1 MRILLMETN
10 PGDGDGIARELT
22 SSGHEVSR
30 CHDPGEA
37 PFPCH
42 ALVDGEDC
50 PLDHEDVQ
58 AAVLV
63 RGAGGPAGRSAG
75 EDGVRCALRRQIPV
89 VLAGEA
95 EGSTYRDWAVS
106 TVPQSEQVVGEVEA
120 AAAAPL
126 VRHQEAALRSL
137 RAVLMQHDLDATR
150 AAATVHR
157 DGSDIVVSLRT
168 GLELEKQVAEMCSVR
183 AMGAV
188 RDLDPFSRKINV
200 SIEP

>member
-30 CHDPGEA
+30 CHDPDEA

-42 ALVDGEDC
+42 ALVDGEEC

-63 RGAGGPAGRSAG
+63 RGSGGPAGRSAG

-89 VLAGEA
+89 VLAGDA
-95 EGSTYRDWAVS
+95 EGSAYRDWAIS
-106 TVPQSEQVVGEVEA
+106 TVPTGDQILSEVEA

-126 VRHQEAALRSL
+126 ARHQEAALRSL
-137 RAVLMQHDLDATR
+137 RSVLVQHELDDGGAS
-150 AAATVHR
+150 ATVHR
-157 DGSDIVVSLRT
+157 EGPDIVVALRT
-168 GLELEKQVAEMCSVR
+168 GLEVDKQVAEMCSVR

-188 RDLDPFSRKINV
+188 RDMDPFSRKINV